1 LEANLKKE
9 AAWFLRG
16 LKKTYPNAQC
26 ELGHTNPFE
35 LMIATILSAQC
46 TDKRVNIVTK
56 KLFQVLPK
64 PGDYAKAPLSKIER
78 LVHSTGFYKNKAK
91 NIKANCQI
99 LLQKYGGKVPRTME
113 ELVGLPGVG
122 RKTAN
127 VILGNA
133 FGKSEGVVVDT
144 HVSRISQLLGLTRAK
159 SPEKIEK
166 DLMHLFPRKSWTL
179 LSHLLIWHG
188 RACCIAR
195 RPRCHECALQKR
207 CSFGMKEAD
216 KC

>member
-1 LEANLKKE
+1 MEADLKKE
-9 AAWFLRG
+9 AAWFLRS
-16 LKKTYPNAQC
+16 LKKTYPNAHC
-26 ELGHTNPFE
+26 ELDHTNPFE

-56 KLFQVLPK
+56 KLFKEMSGPK
-64 PGDYAKAPLSKIER
+64 DYAEAPLSEIEQ
-78 LVHSTGFYKNKAK
+78 LIHSTGFYKNKAK

-99 LLQKYGGKVPRTME
+99 LIQEYEGEVPQTME

-127 VILGNA
+127 VVLGNA

-144 HVSRISQLLGLTRAK
+144 HVSRISQLLGLTKAK
-159 SPEKIEK
+159 TPEKIEK
-166 DLMHLFPRKSWTL
+166 DLIRLFPRKSWTL

-195 RPRCHECALQKR
+195 RPRCLECALKKR
-207 CSFGMKEAD
+207 CSFGMKRAA
-216 KC
+216 